1 MRMPLFFDDGASDY
15 ETTLETV
22 VRNSYSELAI
32 LCPVFILVFVVITG
46 CATSSVSGSN
56 VAPLDHPQLP
66 EPDLTLSIAGLG
78 PCNDN
83 TDRRLDISSQHPVT
97 VMVHGCV
104 GSAGNFRTLS
114 EVLAFHGQQSACFS
128 YDDRDSMM
136 HSSQQLADAIEEL
149 ENQLDSPQITVMGHS
164 QGGLIAR
171 KALVSERDDPIQSR
185 AQLQLVTVSAPLS
198 GIYAARYCAVPFLR
212 IVTLGLH
219 DVACWMISGDKW
231 FEITAASDFIQ
242 NPGRLVPP
250 VERYLQVTTDEEGSC
265 RRYNST
271 GECQQDDFV
280 FTLDEQEL
288 PQVNSGTAA
297 RKIEV
302 SAGHVEIVGGPGIT
316 PDKLIRVLQQE
327 GYIQPTDSSRITQF
341 NSLLSRLYGRPVQ
354 NTQPAQR

>member
-1 MRMPLFFDDGASDY
+1 MRIPLLFGDMAADY

-22 VRNSYSELAI
+22 VRNSYSKLAI
-32 LCPVFILVFVVITG
+32 LCPVFILASAVITG
-46 CATSSVSGSN
+46 CTTPLISGAN
-56 VAPLDHPQLP
+56 IAPPDHPQLP
-66 EPDLTLSIAGLG
+66 VPDMTLNIAGLG
-78 PCNDN
+78 PCHDN
-83 TDRRLDISSQHPVT
+83 TDRRLNISSKHPVT
-97 VMVHGCV
+97 VLVHGCV
-104 GSAGNFRTLS
+104 GSAGSFRTLS

-136 HSSQQLADAIEEL
+136 HSSRQLANAIEEL
-149 ENQLDSPQITVMGHS
+149 ENQLDSPQITVIGHS
-164 QGGLIAR
+164 QGGLVAR
-171 KALVSERDDPIQSR
+171 KALVSERDEPIQSR

-219 DVACWMISGDKW
+219 DVACWMVSGDKW

-242 NPGRLVPP
+242 NPGKLAAP
-250 VERYLQVTTDEEGSC
+250 VERYLQVTTNEEGSC
-265 RRYNST
+265 RRYSST
-271 GECQQDDFV
+271 GECQEDDFV

-288 PQVNSGTAA
+288 PQVTSGATA

-341 NSLLSRLYGRPVQ
+341 NSLLARLYGSPVQ
-354 NTQPAQR
+354 NIHSTQR